1 MAKKGKGRVRYQA
14 IVKTL
19 VVTLSL
25 GLSGIS
31 HSKPLQIVSWN
42 MNNLTHPSSESPSR
56 ASKDIKI
63 LASAGKKMKA
73 HIIAMQEVGDARTA
87 LDVFGSD
94 YKYYMSSKD
103 ERGLRVGFAVSDS
116 LDVTK
121 SYIYTPLADGGGRLG
136 VDITVRSGR
145 GQEIR
150 LLNAHLAEGCEEER
164 LPSRRTKECTSI
176 SEQTV
181 ALAKWVR
188 YRKEEGVPFMI
199 MGTLS
204 RYIGEEQIDREP
216 GLLSELNK
224 SYEKFG
230 DGLNKAVD
238 GLKTLSG
245 DKRPR
250 CWDYRRPDFV
260 DHFLVDPSMRKIVV
274 KSSFR
279 EAGFGSKWSKEQVR
293 KLSDHCPIKMM
304 VRM

>member
-1 MAKKGKGRVRYQA
+1 
-14 IVKTL
+14 
-19 VVTLSL
+19 
-25 GLSGIS
+25 
-31 HSKPLQIVSWN
+31 
-42 MNNLTHPSSESPSR
+42 
-56 ASKDIKI
+56 
-63 LASAGKKMKA
+63 
-73 HIIAMQEVGDARTA
+73 
-87 LDVFGSD
+87 
-94 YKYYMSSKD
+94 
-103 ERGLRVGFAVSDS
+103 
-116 LDVTK
+116 
-121 SYIYTPLADGGGRLG
+121 
-136 VDITVRSGR
+136 
-145 GQEIR
+145 
-150 LLNAHLAEGCEEER
+150 
-164 LPSRRTKECTSI
+164 
-176 SEQTV
+176 
-181 ALAKWVR
+181 
-188 YRKEEGVPFMI
+188 MI

-224 SYEKFG
+224 SYEKFD